1 MSVIVD
7 IEVAR
12 RCQDT
17 TVPEFDVEAG
27 GGVAGVRRMPLA
39 RYFLYVG
46 GVLFTLVFILDAWL
60 TKMPVIEASP
70 VTSPVI
76 RIHSDRKWPER
87 IVFDTARPT
96 IVPAPTAIVEDR
108 AAGLAPAADASAKE
122 REREAFALMQPP
134 DAKRL
139 QPSDPG
145 RRELKQQ
152 RQRKIVKR
160 HVMPRSVLVAR
171 QPQFG
176 WFGSNIW

>member
-1 MSVIVD
+1 MPD
-7 IEVAR
+7 
-12 RCQDT
+12 QT
-17 TVPEFDVEAG
+17 AG
-27 GGVAGVRRMPLA
+27 HRETHVN
-39 RYFLYVG
+39 
-46 GVLFTLVFILDAWL
+46 
-60 TKMPVIEASP
+60 SP
-70 VTSPVI
+70 II

-87 IVFDTARPT
+87 IVFDTTLPT
-96 IVPAPTAIVEDR
+96 IVPAQTAIVEDR
-108 AAGLAPAADASAKE
+108 VAGPAPIADVSVKE
-122 REREAFALMQPP
+122 REREAFALMQPS

>member
-1 MSVIVD
+1 
-7 IEVAR
+7 
-12 RCQDT
+12 
-17 TVPEFDVEAG
+17 
-27 GGVAGVRRMPLA
+27 MPLV

-46 GVLFTLVFILDAWL
+46 GVLFTLVFILDASV
-60 TKMPVIEASP
+60 TKLVVDERSP
-70 VTSPVI
+70 TNSPVI

-87 IVFDTARPT
+87 IVFDTALPT
-96 IVPAPTAIVEDR
+96 TVPAPIAIVEDR
-108 AAGLAPAADASAKE
+108 VAVPAPVTEASANE
-122 REREAFALMQPP
+122 REREAFALMQPS

-139 QPSDPG
+139 QPSEPG

-176 WFGSNIW
+176 WFGNNIW

>member
-1 MSVIVD
+1 
-7 IEVAR
+7 
-12 RCQDT
+12 
-17 TVPEFDVEAG
+17 
-27 GGVAGVRRMPLA
+27 MPLA

-46 GVLFTLVFILDAWL
+46 GVLFTLVFILDACL
-60 TKMPVIEASP
+60 TKLAVSERSP
-70 VTSPVI
+70 VNSPVI

-87 IVFDTARPT
+87 IVFDTALPT
-96 IVPAPTAIVEDR
+96 IVPAPIAIVEDR
-108 AAGLAPAADASAKE
+108 VAVPAAITDTSDKE
-122 REREAFALMQPP
+122 REREAFASMKPSE
-134 DAKRL
+134 AKRL
-139 QPSDPG
+139 QPSEAG